1 MLRNILALFVLLC
14 APGALFVIGRGLLLI
29 YETDGFVVFALSCA
43 IIAVAGLGLASLRD
57 TRQDPPSR
65 RPNGR

>member
-1 MLRNILALFVLLC
+1 MRNILALLVLLC

-29 YETDGFVVFALSCA
+29 YETDGLVAFMLSCA
-43 IIAVAGLGLASLRD
+43 IIAVAGLGIASLLD

-65 RPNGR
+65 RQGGR